1 MKPKI
6 ALLCPDA
13 DFPASFHTTLKQL
26 YEYDAYLL
34 DALTGE
40 CLGDDVSGLFI
51 YGKPEASVQS
61 FRKGAIMDA
70 IAKNIP
76 ILASSTGAHALN
88 VAFGGGGP
96 VATGDNHTPLSNGKR
111 HRTSIFLAPGSKT
124 SSTIGGSGWLSVRCD
139 HGFGI
144 RQSVLADSMMV
155 ACISDDR
162 FVEAFESPGHNW
174 RIGAQWDLLSDPK
187 LLPRGFDNLL
197 LAFIERAS

>member
-13 DFPASFHTTLKQL
+13 DFPASFHTTLRQL

-34 DALTGE
+34 DAFTDEG
-40 CLGDDVSGLFI
+40 LGDDVSGLFI
-51 YGKPEASVQS
+51 YGKQGTSVHS
-61 FRKGAIMDA
+61 FGKGVIMDA
-70 IAKNIP
+70 IARKIP
-76 ILASSTGAHALN
+76 ILASNTGAHVLNIAL
-88 VAFGGGGP
+88 GGGGP
-96 VATGDNHTPLSNGKR
+96 VATGDNHTPSSNGKR
-111 HRTSIFLAPGSKT
+111 RRTSIFLAPGSKT

-139 HGFGI
+139 HRFGI

-162 FVEAFESPGHNW
+162 FVEAFESPGHSW
-174 RIGAQWDLLSDPK
+174 RIGVQWDLLSDPK